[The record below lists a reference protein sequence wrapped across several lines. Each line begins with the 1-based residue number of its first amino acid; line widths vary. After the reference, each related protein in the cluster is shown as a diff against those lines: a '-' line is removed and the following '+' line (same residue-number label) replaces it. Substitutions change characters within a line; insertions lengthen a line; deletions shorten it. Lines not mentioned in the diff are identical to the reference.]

1 LRVGWLIFETSLRRG
16 EGNVHFHMGL
26 MISAWNDRAR
36 SPVDRV
42 LSACKVLGTRKVVN
56 YTVLRRS
63 HGKLWWKSVAVLTC
77 KLCSLSAA

>member
-1 LRVGWLIFETSLRRG
+1 
-16 EGNVHFHMGL
+16 MGL
-26 MISAWNDRAR
+26 QAR

-42 LSACKVLGTRKVVN
+42 LSACKFHGTRKVAN

-63 HGKLWWKSVAVLTC
+63 RGKLRWRSAAVLTC